1 MSYVTIEVEEK
12 KRKQLIDFYNDYMS
26 KEKSKPEAFNSL
38 DEFKKSAAYQD
49 LPEEE
54 KEQLKQYEGKIVMV
68 LTFDD
73 ADQAIKF
80 IEQAQS
86 KGLFSKEQADA
97 AISQINDQNQSS
109 HRPKM

>member
-12 KRKQLIDFYNDYMS
+12 NKKELIDFYNNFMDE
-26 KEKSKPEAFNSL
+26 KKSKAQKFNSL

-49 LPEEE
+49 LSEEE
-54 KEQLKQYEGKIVMV
+54 KEQLKQSERKNVIV
-68 LTFDD
+68 LKFDD

-86 KGLFSKEQADA
+86 KGFFSKEQAQA
-97 AISQINDQNQSS
+97 AISQINEQNQSS
-109 HRPKM
+109 HRIGM